1 MSYEAS
7 LIWLK
12 RCKEKYPTIKYF
24 IDVHRD
30 SVSGNITINDRIYAK
45 MVFVVGMNHEN
56 YKQNEEL
63 MIRLNSYLNE
73 HYNGVMRDMIYGKKN
88 RFNQDFD
95 PNSILIEIGGLE
107 NNINE
112 IYNSTLILGEALT
125 NVIGG

>member
-1 MSYEAS
+1 
-7 LIWLK
+7 
-12 RCKEKYPTIKYF
+12 
-24 IDVHRD
+24 
-30 SVSGNITINDRIYAK
+30 
-45 MVFVVGMNHEN
+45 
-56 YKQNEEL
+56 